1 MTNFYQHT
9 LQKLQRLQTP
19 HSGYHWNGITRS
31 YFEGWY
37 FRVTLPEIAQTFA
50 FMYSIEDPI
59 GGQSNSGGA
68 VQILGIDEEY
78 LSRTFPNVK
87 KFWASHNSLS
97 LGHWR
102 ETRNKEQGTSNE
114 QQGTSNKER
123 ATSSEEI
130 IKSRKEG
137 YQVTASLNQGCI
149 YDPRH
154 QQYCR
159 WEYQIQPLYGWGN
172 PRLTQQ
178 ATAGWLSYLPVFDP
192 GWQILMAHGLATGWI
207 EWQGEKYQFTDAPA
221 YSEKNWG
228 TSFPKKWFWI
238 NCNSFTNTYNLAL
251 TAAGGVR
258 QVFWGEELVG
268 MIGIHYQGQFIEFVP
283 ENSQVSWQIQPWG
296 KWRMEAIKGDLVVT
310 LIGTTDL
317 PGTYVRTPTAKGL
330 VFNCRDTTKG
340 KLSLKLRY
348 QGKIILNANSCLAGL
363 EIGGSP
369 WDETFNIE
377 H

>member
-1 MTNFYQHT
+1 MNNFQLHLLQT
-9 LQKLQRLQTP
+9 LQALQRQPRLQTP
-19 HSGYHWNGITRS
+19 HSGYHWDGITRS

-78 LSRTFPNVK
+78 LSRSFPDVK
-87 KFWASHNSLS
+87 QFRTSYNSLE
-97 LGHWR
+97 LEHWR
-102 ETRNKEQGTSNE
+102 ETK
-114 QQGTSNKER
+114 
-123 ATSSEEI
+123 
-130 IKSRKEG
+130 KEG
-137 YQVTASLNQGCI
+137 YKVTASLNQGCI
-149 YDPRH
+149 YAPRH

-159 WEYQIQPLYGWGN
+159 WEYQVQPLYGWGN

-192 GWQILMAHGLATGWI
+192 GWQILMAHGLATGWL
-207 EWQGEKYQFTDAPA
+207 EWQGRKYDFTDAPA
-221 YSEKNWG
+221 YCEKNWG

-238 NCNSFTNTYNLAL
+238 NCNSFTHEYNLAL
-251 TAAGGVR
+251 TAVGAVR
-258 QVFWGEELVG
+258 QVLWWEELVG

-283 ENSQVSWQIQPWG
+283 ENSQITWQIQPWG
-296 KWRMEAIKGDLVVT
+296 SWRMKAIRGDLEVT

-330 VFNCRDTTKG
+330 ILNCRDTNKG
-340 KLSLKLRY
+340 KLLLEFRY
-348 QGKIILNANSCLAGL
+348 QGKIVLNANSCLAGL

-369 WDETFNIE
+369 WEETFSFVGT
-377 H
+377 